1 MADLPMGRWC
11 RSDQWRTSCHPD
23 RAEMN
28 SFLTR
33 WLYGLDISD
42 QSYKASTSV
51 NNDSTEIVIVQN
63 VEPTL
68 GNMYGI
74 GQVLLICLATIYLCS
89 VMTFCHWVVT
99 KKQLAGPNIQTKL
112 FSKINKDRWYLKHS
126 SSARVPVHGAD
137 LQALDVARFVGAVD
151 VVCSGWGNWKWVRQW
166 YVEVFHQTWKLWRN
180 ATA

>member
-1 MADLPMGRWC
+1 
-11 RSDQWRTSCHPD
+11 
-23 RAEMN
+23 MN

-74 GQVLLICLATIYLCS
+74 GQVLTNCLATIYLCS
-89 VMTFCHWVVT
+89 VMTFCH
-99 KKQLAGPNIQTKL
+99 
-112 FSKINKDRWYLKHS
+112 
-126 SSARVPVHGAD
+126 
-137 LQALDVARFVGAVD
+137 
-151 VVCSGWGNWKWVRQW
+151 
-166 YVEVFHQTWKLWRN
+166 
-180 ATA
+180 

>member
-1 MADLPMGRWC
+1 
-11 RSDQWRTSCHPD
+11 
-23 RAEMN
+23 MN

-74 GQVLLICLATIYLCS
+74 GQVLLISLATIYLCS
-89 VMTFCHWVVT
+89 VMTFCH
-99 KKQLAGPNIQTKL
+99 
-112 FSKINKDRWYLKHS
+112 
-126 SSARVPVHGAD
+126 
-137 LQALDVARFVGAVD
+137 
-151 VVCSGWGNWKWVRQW
+151 
-166 YVEVFHQTWKLWRN
+166 
-180 ATA
+180 

>member
-1 MADLPMGRWC
+1 
-11 RSDQWRTSCHPD
+11 
-23 RAEMN
+23 MN

-89 VMTFCHWVVT
+89 VMTFCH
-99 KKQLAGPNIQTKL
+99 
-112 FSKINKDRWYLKHS
+112 
-126 SSARVPVHGAD
+126 
-137 LQALDVARFVGAVD
+137 
-151 VVCSGWGNWKWVRQW
+151 
-166 YVEVFHQTWKLWRN
+166 
-180 ATA
+180 